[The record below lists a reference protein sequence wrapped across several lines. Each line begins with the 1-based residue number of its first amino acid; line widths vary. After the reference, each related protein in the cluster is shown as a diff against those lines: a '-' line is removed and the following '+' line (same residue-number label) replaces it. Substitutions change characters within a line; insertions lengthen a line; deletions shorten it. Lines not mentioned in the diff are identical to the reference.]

1 VSGAEACNNNFI
13 VLRYA
18 DLLLLLTEATGDA
31 QYMNKVRARVG
42 LPLFGTPGY
51 PSAKYPTLELAL
63 EHERRV
69 ELAMEFHRWFD
80 LKRTNRA
87 LTVLAAKGKSINQDR
102 LLLPIPQIAYDQNH
116 NLGQNKGY

>member
-1 VSGAEACNNNFI
+1 M

-42 LPLFGTPGY
+42 LPLYGTGAY
-51 PSAKYPTLELAL
+51 PSAKYPTLDLAL

-69 ELAMEFHRWFD
+69 ELALEFHRWFD

-102 LLLPIPQIAYDQNH
+102 LVLPIPQIARDQNG
-116 NLGQNKGY
+116 NLGQNNGY